1 MEAIQVTH
9 FSDTLCVWAYVSQ
22 IRINELESEFGDQV
36 LVDYRLLSVFGHAQ
50 SKLANQWQDKGGIAA
65 YNKHVIG
72 VVEQFG
78 HVEVHPDVWLSRIPH
93 SSLPS
98 HLLLS
103 ALKILEAQENVA
115 PGSYERLSWHIR
127 ESFFAGLADISSQP
141 VLLGLVEDLDL
152 PPAQMEEKIANG
164 EAYAQLSRD
173 MQAAKDLDIRS
184 SPTLIFNEDRQRLAG
199 NVGYRVIKANIRELL
214 ENPVSERSWC

>member
-1 MEAIQVTH
+1 MLLNAR
-9 FSDTLCVWAYVSQ
+9 FSLTL
-22 IRINELESEFGDQV
+22 
-36 LVDYRLLSVFGHAQ
+36 
-50 SKLANQWQDKGGIAA
+50 AA
-65 YNKHVIG
+65 
-72 VVEQFG
+72 
-78 HVEVHPDVWLSRIPH
+78 
-93 SSLPS
+93 
-98 HLLLS
+98 
-103 ALKILEAQENVA
+103 
-115 PGSYERLSWHIR
+115 
-127 ESFFAGLADISSQP
+127 FFARLADISSQP